1 MSIENVRKQLEKFG
15 LDDRIREFDVSS
27 ATVALAAEALG
38 TAPEFIAKT
47 IAVSDKDGE
56 GAMLIVAAGDNRLC
70 SRKFKQHFGFKPK
83 MLKFDMVRFCISS
96 RQNSRL

>member
-1 MSIENVRKQLEKFG
+1 M
-15 LDDRIREFDVSS
+15 SS

-56 GAMLIVAAGDNRLC
+56 GAMLIVAAGTTAC
-70 SRKFKQHFGFKPK
+70 AAGKFKQHFGFKPK
-83 MLKFDMVRFCISS
+83 MLKFDEVE
-96 RQNSRL
+96 QNRPPGSAPSEQRRG